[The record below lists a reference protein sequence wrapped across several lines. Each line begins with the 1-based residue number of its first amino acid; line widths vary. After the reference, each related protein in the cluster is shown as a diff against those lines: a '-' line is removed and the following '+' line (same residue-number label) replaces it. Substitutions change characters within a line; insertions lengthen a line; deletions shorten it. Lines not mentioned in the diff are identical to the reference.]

1 MGRKNKRI
9 PIQRKTYKTPGMDAK
24 LVEYEMLKRDAVA
37 HLKEQTP
44 ENIDRAL
51 ASLRKRLGV

>member
-1 MGRKNKRI
+1 MGRKNNRI
-9 PIQRKTYKTPGMDAK
+9 PVQRKTYKTPGIDSK
-24 LVEYEMLKRDAVA
+24 LAEYEMLKRDAVA

-51 ASLRKRLGV
+51 AALRERLGI